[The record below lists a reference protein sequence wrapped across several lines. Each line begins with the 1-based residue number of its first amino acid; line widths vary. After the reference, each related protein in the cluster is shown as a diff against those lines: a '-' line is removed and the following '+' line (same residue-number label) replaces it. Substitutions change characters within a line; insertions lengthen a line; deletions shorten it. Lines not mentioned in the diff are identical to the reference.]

1 MRGAGSVIFA
11 GVLLMVIGTLD
22 IIYGIAAI
30 AESKFFVN
38 DTTFVFSSLNTW
50 GWITLILGVISITAA
65 FSLFVG
71 GLYGRIWA
79 IFAAT
84 LVAIG
89 ALLDVGGAHPWWW
102 LGVFAV
108 AIVVIHGLIVFESEP
123 EPYQTSSPG
132 QP

>member
-1 MRGAGSVIFA
+1 VIFA

-30 AESKFFVN
+30 SESKFFVN
-38 DTTFVFSSLNTW
+38 DTKFVFSDLNTW
-50 GWITLILGVISITAA
+50 GWITLILGVISVTAA

-71 GLYGRIWA
+71 GLYGRIIA
-79 IFAAT
+79 IFAAS

-89 ALLDVGGAHPWWW
+89 ALLDVGGEHPWWS

-108 AIVVIHGLIVFESEP
+108 CIVVLHGLIVYEEP
-123 EPYQTSSPG
+123 EPYEASPTA

>member
-1 MRGAGSVIFA
+1 MIFA

-79 IFAAT
+79 IFAASI
-84 LVAIG
+84 VAIG
-89 ALLDVGGAHPWWW
+89 ALLDVGGAHPWWA

-108 AIVVIHGLIVFESEP
+108 CIVVIHGLIVFEKEP
-123 EPYQTSSPG
+123 EPYPG